1 MEEVG
6 SLKMSLIVLLLVLAA
21 CTHGARKVDCEA
33 HLTAIN
39 PPTPVLKSASP

>member
-1 MEEVG
+1 MRA
-6 SLKMSLIVLLLVLAA
+6 LFLLLLVVLTA

-39 PPTPVLKSASP
+39 PPTPGVRPATP

>member
-1 MEEVG
+1 M
-6 SLKMSLIVLLLVLAA
+6 KTPFIALLLILTA

-39 PPTPVLKSASP
+39 PPTPVVKGALP